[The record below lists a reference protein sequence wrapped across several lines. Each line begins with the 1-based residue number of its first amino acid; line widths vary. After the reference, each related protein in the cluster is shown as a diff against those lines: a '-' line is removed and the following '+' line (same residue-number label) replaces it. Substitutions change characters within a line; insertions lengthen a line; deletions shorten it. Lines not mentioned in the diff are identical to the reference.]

1 MDNRNTKNEEI
12 EIDLARLFAA
22 LVKRSWMIA
31 IVAVICAV
39 ATLLGT
45 VLFVAPKY
53 QSSAMFYV
61 NNSSLLGDVT
71 IGGITSSDISAS
83 KSLVKTY
90 IVILN
95 TRETLNDVIDYAG
108 VDLTYSKVKNMISAE
123 AVDST
128 EVFRVTVTS
137 TDPEEAE
144 KIADAIAY
152 ILPKRI
158 ANIIKGSSAA
168 VVDSAVMP
176 SSASSPNYT
185 RNTMMGFLIG
195 LLAISA
201 AIVIRE
207 LLDNTIRSEEDVTQ
221 NCMHPILAPVPDLA
235 ATSKGAG
242 YGYGQKGK
250 EDGTEAE
257 KRTVPLV
264 GKGIGFAAQES
275 YKLLRTKL
283 QFSFADD
290 NACHV
295 IGISSALPGEGK
307 SLTAINL
314 AYSLSELGKRVILLD
329 ADMRRPTLAE
339 KLNINKKPGLSSYL
353 TGQSDLNNLVQ
364 YCGIA
369 GDEQAFHVITA
380 GQNPPNPIE
389 LLSSNRMDVAIET
402 LRKHYDY
409 VIFDLPPIVEVSDT
423 LAVAQKLDGVLMVVR
438 QNHCNR
444 LALNMTLRQLAF
456 VDAKVLGV
464 VFNAVTDEGRSYGRK
479 YYRYYK
485 SRYGRYNRYYSR
497 YYTRYSRHYGHYY
510 SRDQK
515 NGSND
520 TQKDA
525 KQ

>member
-1 MDNRNTKNEEI
+1 MDNKNTKNEEI
-12 EIDLARLFAA
+12 EIDLSRLFAA
-22 LVKRSWMIA
+22 LIKRAWLIA
-31 IVAVICAV
+31 AVALVCAV
-39 ATLLGT
+39 VTLLGT
-45 VLFVAPKY
+45 ILFVAPKY
-53 QSSAMFYV
+53 QSSTMIYV
-61 NNSSLLGDVT
+61 NNSSLSIGDVSV
-71 IGGITSSDISAS
+71 GGITSADISAS

-90 IVILN
+90 IVILT

-108 VDLTYSKVKNMISAE
+108 VDLTYSQVKGMITAE
-123 AVDST
+123 AVNST

-137 TDPEEAE
+137 EDPEEAM
-144 KIADAIAY
+144 KIASAIAY

-158 ANIIKGSSAA
+158 SNIIQGTSAA

-176 SSASSPNYT
+176 TGASSPNYT
-185 RNTMMGFLIG
+185 KNTMMGFLIG
-195 LLAISA
+195 LMAVAA
-201 AIVIRE
+201 AIVLRE
-207 LLDNTIRSEEDVTQ
+207 LLDNTIRSEEDVMQ
-221 NCMHPILAPVPDLA
+221 NCTHPILAPVPDLMA
-235 ATSKGAG
+235 SGKGSQYGYARDGKKGKDDGATDEKGA
-242 YGYGQKGK
+242 
-250 EDGTEAE
+250 
-257 KRTVPLV
+257 VPLV

-339 KLNINKKPGLSSYL
+339 KLKINKKPGLSSYL
-353 TGQSDLNNLVQ
+353 TGQSDLNELVQ
-364 YCGIA
+364 YCGVP

-389 LLSSNRMDVAIET
+389 LLSSSRMDLAIET

-423 LAVAQKLDGVLMVVR
+423 LAIAQKVDGILMVVR

-444 LALNMTLRQLAF
+444 IALNMTLRQLAF

-464 VFNAVTDEGRSYGRK
+464 VFNAVADEGRSYGNK

-485 SRYGRYNRYYSR
+485 SRYGRYYSR
-497 YYTRYSRHYGHYY
+497 YYRHYHHYYGHYY
-510 SRDQK
+510 NRSQNSGDSAK
-515 NGSND
+515 KD
-520 TQKDA
+520 TK
-525 KQ
+525 

>member
-1 MDNRNTKNEEI
+1 MDNKNTKNEEI
-12 EIDLARLFAA
+12 EIDLSRLFAA
-22 LVKRSWMIA
+22 VVKRSWLIA
-31 IVAVICAV
+31 AVALLCAV
-39 ATLLGT
+39 VTLAGT
-45 VLFVAPKY
+45 ILFVAPKY
-53 QSSAMFYV
+53 QSSTMIYV
-61 NNSSLLGDVT
+61 NNSSLSIGDVSV
-71 IGGITSSDISAS
+71 GGITSGDISAS

-90 IVILN
+90 IVILT

-108 VDLTYSKVKNMISAE
+108 VDLTYSQLKGMIKAE

-137 TDPEEAE
+137 EDPEEAT
-144 KIADAIAY
+144 KIASAIAY

-158 ANIIKGSSAA
+158 ANIIQGTSAV

-176 SSASSPNYT
+176 TGASSPNYT
-185 RNTMMGFLIG
+185 KNTMVGFLFGIMAVMA
-195 LLAISA
+195 L
-201 AIVIRE
+201 IVLRE

-221 NCMHPILAPVPDLA
+221 NCQHPILAPVPDLA
-235 ATSKGAG
+235 ASSKGG
-242 YGYGQKGK
+242 QYGYARDAQK
-250 EDGTEAE
+250 EDGTAGE
-257 KRTVPLV
+257 KRTMPLV
-264 GKGIGFAAQES
+264 GKNISFAAQES

-353 TGQSDLNNLVQ
+353 TGQSDLDELVQ
-364 YCGIA
+364 NCNVA

-389 LLSSNRMDVAIET
+389 LLSSSRMDLAIDH
-402 LRKHYDY
+402 LRKQYDY

-423 LAVAQKLDGVLMVVR
+423 LALAQKVDGVLVVVR

-444 LALNMTLRQLAF
+444 IALNMTLRQLAF

-464 VFNAVTDEGRSYGRK
+464 VFNAVIDEGRSYGRK
-479 YYRYYK
+479 YYRYYRN
-485 SRYGRYNRYYSR
+485 RYGRYYGRYYR
-497 YYTRYSRHYGHYY
+497 YYRGYYGQGDGRGQA
-510 SRDQK
+510 SG
-515 NGSND
+515 NS
-520 TQKDA
+520 A
-525 KQ
+525 KKGAK